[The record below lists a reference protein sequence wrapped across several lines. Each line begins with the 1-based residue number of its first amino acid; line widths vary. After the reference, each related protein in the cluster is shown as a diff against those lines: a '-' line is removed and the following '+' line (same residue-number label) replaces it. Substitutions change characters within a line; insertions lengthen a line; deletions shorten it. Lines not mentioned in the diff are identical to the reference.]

1 MAKNNP
7 AKNRQRPLAERLSAM
22 AQTHQGDDK
31 GLRLAVLDELRA
43 HMAADRAAAQQG
55 LEEKRLKG
63 AKCAETLSAQMDA
76 MLATLADFVSTHVL
90 YIANPTDA
98 EKVTMVAVGGY
109 GRGRLAPHSDIDLL
123 FLLPYKR
130 NATSESFVEYILY
143 MLWDLGLKVGH
154 ATRTV
159 SHGRRDPRENEILLS
174 TAQPDRC
181 AAASSSSNRS
191 ASRSNGGSWTSTS
204 AAGACVGFE

>member
-1 MAKNNP
+1 MANNISV
-7 AKNRQRPLAERLSAM
+7 KNRQWPLAERLSAL
-22 AQTHQGDDK
+22 ARTHQGDDK

-43 HMAADRAAAQQG
+43 HMAADRAAAQRG

-159 SHGRRDPRENEILLS
+159 NECVTQAQADMTVR
-174 TAQPDRC
+174 TAMLESRC
-181 AAASSSSNRS
+181 LW
-191 ASRSNGGSWTSTS
+191 GS
-204 AAGACVGFE
+204 AALFLSLIHISEPTRPY

>member
-1 MAKNNP
+1 
-7 AKNRQRPLAERLSAM
+7 
-22 AQTHQGDDK
+22 
-31 GLRLAVLDELRA
+31 
-43 HMAADRAAAQQG
+43 MAADRAAAQRG
-55 LEEKRLKG
+55 LEEKTVERRQMRRDLIG
-63 AKCAETLSAQMDA
+63 ANGCHARYIGR
-76 MLATLADFVSTHVL
+76 FCFHPCVL
-90 YIANPTDA
+90 CIANPTDA

-159 SHGRRDPRENEILLS
+159 NECVTQAQADMTVR
-174 TAQPDRC
+174 TAMLESRC
-181 AAASSSSNRS
+181 LWGSSPL
-191 ASRSNGGSWTSTS
+191 
-204 AAGACVGFE
+204 FESL